1 MLSDLSL
8 LVLRNFAHLGRPEL
22 ARALRHQDIHGVVN
36 LHVRIL
42 VDLRYNMIWQCAIEL
57 IQYNQIDYWSAIVMY
72 AAITSILSRLTSALV
87 FITSAT
93 TKLTLSWLSP
103 MALKSEDARI

>member
-22 ARALRHQDIHGVVN
+22 ARALRYQDIHGVVN

-42 VDLRYNMIWQCAIEL
+42 VDLRYNMIW
-57 IQYNQIDYWSAIVMY
+57 
-72 AAITSILSRLTSALV
+72 
-87 FITSAT
+87 
-93 TKLTLSWLSP
+93 
-103 MALKSEDARI
+103 